1 MQANVIDGQTTKLAP
16 SPLLLSK
23 SAGDLPSPQPS
34 PPARNSP
41 AGSTFGS
48 SDDGSSSSSS
58 ADYPTPVTDLD
69 GDAQVYY
76 LNPADARKQAYL
88 PSPTASTF
96 SSNRDSGSSGAVE
109 VVSKPKIVVSDSPP
123 AQITQDAPQAEAPLP
138 PMPRVHGWLADAV
151 APFANFIDEPID
163 PRAAYVDLQEIAEGE
178 SGSVFAAHLVE
189 SYVGKLRLPASV
201 AARDAHDRAAGQ
213 RTLVA
218 IKQVAVTP
226 HGSQKLLDL
235 QHELRL
241 MRGLAHENILGMD
254 AMYVDVVEDMLWIRM
269 DLMERSL
276 ADVIELVN
284 EGLMLQERMIARFAG
299 DILLGLDYLH
309 KQGIAHR
316 DVRSDNLLINNSG
329 VVRITDFSQSVKVT
343 PEAPL
348 SSEVVGVVY
357 WQAPEMRVGPYD
369 PLKADI
375 WSLGATVWETA
386 QAEPPFAET
395 QVFMER
401 WPAVRQPELFSPAF
415 HEFLRLC
422 SEPAAVRPN
431 AAALMK
437 SAFTTNACGRA
448 VIVQLLSQCMAIER
462 RMQEEMGEDL

>member
-1 MQANVIDGQTTKLAP
+1 MAANVIEGQTKPAPLTLTKP
-16 SPLLLSK
+16 P
-23 SAGDLPSPQPS
+23 GDLPSPQPS
-34 PPARNSP
+34 PPARASP
-41 AGSTFGS
+41 AGSAFGS

-69 GDAQVYY
+69 ADADARVYY

-109 VVSKPKIVVSDSPP
+109 VVPRPRIVVSDSPIAPTPP
-123 AQITQDAPQAEAPLP
+123 AP
-138 PMPRVHGWLADAV
+138 PRLQGWLADAV
-151 APFANFIDEPID
+151 APFADYIDSAVD
-163 PRAAYVDLQEIAEGE
+163 PRAVYVDLQEIAEGE
-178 SGSVFAAHLVE
+178 SGSVFAAHLVPE
-189 SYVGKLRLPASV
+189 AASALRLPPAV
-201 AARDAHDRAAGQ
+201 AARDAADRAAGQ

-218 IKQVAVTP
+218 VKQVAL
-226 HGSQKLLDL
+226 GAGAKLRDL

-241 MRGLAHENILGMD
+241 MRGRAHENILGMD
-254 AMYVDVVEDMLWIRM
+254 AMYVDVAGEALWIRM

-276 ADVIELVN
+276 ADVIELVQ
-284 EGLMLQERMIARFAG
+284 EGLMLQERMIARFAA
-299 DILLGLDYLH
+299 DILSGLDYLH

-316 DVRSDNLLINNSG
+316 DVRSDNLLLNNSG
-329 VVRITDFSQSVKVT
+329 VIRLTDFSQATLVT

-357 WQAPEMRVGPYD
+357 WQAPEMRVGPYN

-395 QVFMER
+395 QVFEER
-401 WPAVRQPELFSPAF
+401 WPAVRDPALFSPAF
-415 HEFLRLC
+415 HDFLRQC
-422 SEPAAVRPN
+422 SEPAATRPS
-431 AAALMK
+431 AALLMK
-437 SAFTTNACGRA
+437 SSFTGNACGRA

-462 RMQEEMGEDL
+462 RMQEMDG

>member
-1 MQANVIDGQTTKLAP
+1 
-16 SPLLLSK
+16 
-23 SAGDLPSPQPS
+23 
-34 PPARNSP
+34 
-41 AGSTFGS
+41 
-48 SDDGSSSSSS
+48 
-58 ADYPTPVTDLD
+58 
-69 GDAQVYY
+69 
-76 LNPADARKQAYL
+76 
-88 PSPTASTF
+88 
-96 SSNRDSGSSGAVE
+96 
-109 VVSKPKIVVSDSPP
+109 
-123 AQITQDAPQAEAPLP
+123 
-138 PMPRVHGWLADAV
+138 MPRVHGWLADAV
-151 APFANFIDEPID
+151 APFADFIDEPID

-299 DILLGLDYLH
+299 DVSGVCFVLHEEGLIDVFQILLGLDYLH

-329 VVRITDFSQSVKVT
+329 VVRISES
-343 PEAPL
+343 L
-348 SSEVVGVVY
+348 SCVLLVV
-357 WQAPEMRVGPYD
+357 
-369 PLKADI
+369 
-375 WSLGATVWETA
+375 
-386 QAEPPFAET
+386 
-395 QVFMER
+395 
-401 WPAVRQPELFSPAF
+401 
-415 HEFLRLC
+415 
-422 SEPAAVRPN
+422 
-431 AAALMK
+431 
-437 SAFTTNACGRA
+437 
-448 VIVQLLSQCMAIER
+448 LLTF
-462 RMQEEMGEDL
+462 G